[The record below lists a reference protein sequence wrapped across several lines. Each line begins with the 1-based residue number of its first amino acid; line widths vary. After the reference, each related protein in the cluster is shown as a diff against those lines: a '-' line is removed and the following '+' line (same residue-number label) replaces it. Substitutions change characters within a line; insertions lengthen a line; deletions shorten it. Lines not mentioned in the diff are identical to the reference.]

1 MNKALRFLYSF
12 CAVGITAVA
21 CSYFTQSGIALF
33 YGSLELPM
41 LTPPNAVFPTVWS
54 ALYALM
60 VISFY
65 IVLGNDNVF
74 QVQRAA
80 LLFLGQLFLQA
91 LWCYLF
97 FYLGYF
103 LFGLIV
109 IGLLLWTV
117 WSMIK
122 QFMAINRAA
131 GLLQYPYFIWLL
143 FAAYLNVGVVYLN
156 GNTLIL

>member
-33 YGSLELPM
+33 YGSLEIPM

-74 QVQRAA
+74 QVQRAT
-80 LLFLGQLFLQA
+80 LLFLGQLFLQV

-97 FYLGYF
+97 FYAGYF
-103 LFGLIV
+103 LFSLIV
-109 IGLLLWTV
+109 MLLLLWTV
-117 WSMIK
+117 WSMIQRFK
-122 QFMAINRAA
+122 QTKPAA
-131 GLLQYPYFIWLL
+131 GYMQYPYFVWLL
-143 FAAYLNVGVVYLN
+143 FAAYLNAGVVYLN